1 MSSTVPPVGAQH
13 VSGHGASPAPREGQ
27 TIVGTGRF
35 VRYANFVKLPHTVF
49 ALPFALVGVT
59 LASYSAPVSVARV
72 AWVVLAFTAARFA
85 AMGFNRIADA
95 QIDARNPR
103 TAMRELPAGAMSMT
117 EAWGAVLLAVAVFE
131 LAAFQLN
138 GLCLALSPLAI
149 AWVFFY
155 SYTKR
160 FTRWSHLVLGLGL
173 GIAPVG
179 GYLAISGSWSDPWWM
194 LVALAAAVMC
204 WTAGFDVFYALQ
216 DVEFDRANG
225 LFSLPAKLGARESL
239 IVARVL
245 HVATVVLLAAVGMAT
260 HAGALYGAGVAV
272 AATLLAYENSLV
284 RADDISKVGRAFF
297 TINMALS
304 SVFFAFV
311 LAERL
316 FR

>member
-1 MSSTVPPVGAQH
+1 M
-13 VSGHGASPAPREGQ
+13 
-27 TIVGTGRF
+27 
-35 VRYANFVKLPHTVF
+35 RYANFVKLPHTVF
-49 ALPFALVGVT
+49 VLPFALVGVT

-85 AMGFNRIADA
+85 AMGFNRIVDA

-103 TAMRELPAGAMSMT
+103 TAMRELPAGAMSLA

-131 LAAFQLN
+131 FATTRLN
-138 GLCLALSPLAI
+138 GICLVLSPLAVT
-149 AWVFFY
+149 WVFFY

-179 GYLAISGSWSDPWWM
+179 GFLAISGRWSDPWWM
-194 LVALAAAVMC
+194 LLALAGAVMC

-216 DVEFDRANG
+216 DIEFDRAND
-225 LFSLPAKLGARESL
+225 LFSLPAKLGARSSL

-245 HVATVVLLAAVGMAT
+245 HAATVALLAAVGIAT
-260 HAGALYGAGVAV
+260 RAGKLYGAGVLV
-272 AATLLAYENSLV
+272 AAALLAYENSIV
-284 RADDISKVGRAFF
+284 RAEDISRVGRAFF

-304 SVFFAFV
+304 SVFLAFV